1 MHQVLDLTQ
10 YSSESDLDTNSFL
23 TEFPLSKDPNSSGS
37 EPSRELYADQ
47 VFCPFGQR
55 NMYSSAQKES
65 KVSESKPAPKLNA
78 MNLFAFRVSCYLP
91 HQRLILFSG
100 RQLHQRVCRRAQAI
114 VLRAAKPVMGSPVCW
129 PKAARSPLHQHN

>member
-55 NMYSSAQKES
+55 NMYSLAHKES
-65 KVSESKPAPKLNA
+65 KMSDSKPAPKLNA
-78 MNLFAFRVSCYLP
+78 MNLFAFRVSCSLP
-91 HQRLILFSG
+91 IRDSSFFQEDNFTNAFAG
-100 RQLHQRVCRRAQAI
+100 V
-114 VLRAAKPVMGSPVCW
+114 
-129 PKAARSPLHQHN
+129 PKQSF